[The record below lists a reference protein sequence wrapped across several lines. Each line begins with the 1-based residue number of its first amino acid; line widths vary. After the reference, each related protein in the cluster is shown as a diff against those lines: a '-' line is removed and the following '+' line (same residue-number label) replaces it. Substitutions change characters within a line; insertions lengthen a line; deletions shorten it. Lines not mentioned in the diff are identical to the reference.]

1 MTSPK
6 VSIIIATYGRANLTL
21 ETIASIQ
28 QQTHQNWELI
38 IVDDGSP
45 DDTEEKVAG
54 LNDYRIRFIKAGR
67 IGITGKIKNI
77 GLANAAGDLIAFLDS
92 DDLWH
97 PSKLEKQ
104 VNALTEYPEA
114 GFCLTGGYTFS
125 ELGTPIDIFYKQ
137 TGLFYGNIFNSI
149 FQSKTACYTQ
159 VLMLRKTCLDVS
171 GGFAEEGEF
180 SDVDFIVRLAQH
192 FNAVVLYE
200 SLFFRRLHEANYIHA
215 TWEKGYHEG
224 IAILR
229 KYKQDLPA
237 DIFKDSLFKTYIRF
251 GEKAIRFKK
260 KKLATR
266 NFLKA
271 WSLKPLSIVPLKK
284 IAKAVLFG

>member
-1 MTSPK
+1 MPEPMTSPK

-104 VNALTEYPEA
+104 VNALTEYPE
-114 GFCLTGGYTFS
+114 
-125 ELGTPIDIFYKQ
+125 
-137 TGLFYGNIFNSI
+137 
-149 FQSKTACYTQ
+149 
-159 VLMLRKTCLDVS
+159 
-171 GGFAEEGEF
+171 
-180 SDVDFIVRLAQH
+180 
-192 FNAVVLYE
+192 
-200 SLFFRRLHEANYIHA
+200 
-215 TWEKGYHEG
+215 
-224 IAILR
+224 
-229 KYKQDLPA
+229 
-237 DIFKDSLFKTYIRF
+237 
-251 GEKAIRFKK
+251 
-260 KKLATR
+260 
-266 NFLKA
+266 
-271 WSLKPLSIVPLKK
+271 
-284 IAKAVLFG
+284 